1 MEEQAKTRR
10 KNYFI
15 KKKFQ
20 AFFIVKFC
28 LLVAIGSLL
37 SGAIVYFMS
46 KSTLTTTF
54 EGSRLVIKNTG
65 EYILPAVFLSSAI
78 VIVAIGFV
86 AILVTL
92 FTSHKIA
99 GPLYRIEKDIEA
111 MVDGNLSKP
120 ISLRERDEIK
130 PLAESLNQMRENLSK
145 DIAAMKESLMG
156 LEKAV
161 NTDEGK
167 KKIDEIKK
175 VLLNY
180 IT

>member
-1 MEEQAKTRR
+1 MEAQSKNRR
-10 KNYFI
+10 RNYFI
-15 KKKFQ
+15 KKRFQ
-20 AFFIVKFC
+20 ASFIIKFC
-28 LLVAIGSLL
+28 LLIVIGSLL

-46 KSTLTTTF
+46 KSTLTATF
-54 EGSRLVIKNTG
+54 ENSRLVMKNTG
-65 EYILPAVFLSSAI
+65 EYILPAVFLSSSI
-78 VIVAIGFV
+78 VIVAIGFA

-111 MVDGNLSKP
+111 MVDGDLSKP

-145 DIAAMKESLMG
+145 DVTTMKESLFD

-167 KKIDEIKK
+167 KRIGEIKK
-175 VLLNY
+175 ILLSY
-180 IT
+180 TT

>member
-78 VIVAIGFV
+78 VIVAIGFA

-92 FTSHKIA
+92 LASHKIA
-99 GPLYRIEKDIEA
+99 GPLYRMEKDIEA
-111 MVDGNLSKP
+111 MAAGDLSKSF
-120 ISLRERDEIK
+120 SLRKADEIR
-130 PLAESLNQMRENLSK
+130 PLAESLNQIRENMSK
-145 DIAAMKESLMG
+145 DVITMKENLLD

-167 KKIDEIKK
+167 KKLSEIKK
-175 VLLNY
+175 ILFNY